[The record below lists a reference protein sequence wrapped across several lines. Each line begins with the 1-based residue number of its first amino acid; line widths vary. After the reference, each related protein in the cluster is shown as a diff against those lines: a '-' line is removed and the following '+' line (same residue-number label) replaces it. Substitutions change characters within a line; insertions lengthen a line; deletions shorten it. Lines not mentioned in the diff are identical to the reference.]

1 MITSFPRSERTS
13 SIHFDVE
20 RKDERSATHEESSAG
35 ESDGQRKKA
44 QQTCNVKHDD
54 SDWRVA
60 NVWRY
65 QWAEALLPVVYQ
77 HGIYS
82 KVIIRTPTCPAVSH
96 NCSLTVRSS
105 KYMVLLRKSIPIVA
119 WYVLSNVSYIN
130 LKPFVNGFSIPW
142 CSNFKVQK
150 RYSHLVIRLVLPTLW
165 SPRRTILVRLGG
177 EDEKSADTGCEAESD
192 MTRTHYKL
200 ENLFNCGVTL
210 SHVST
215 VPKGVTVNN
224 VPCVQIP

>member
-20 RKDERSATHEESSAG
+20 RKDERSATHEGSSTR
-35 ESDGQRKKA
+35 ESDGQQKKA
-44 QQTCNVKHDD
+44 QQTCNVKHDY
-54 SDWRVA
+54 SNWRVA

-77 HGIYS
+77 HGICS
-82 KVIIRTPTCPAVSH
+82 KVISRAPTCPAVSH

-130 LKPFVNGFSIPW
+130 LEPFVNGFLLTGAQSIEEIYAP
-142 CSNFKVQK
+142 CNKTRF
-150 RYSHLVIRLVLPTLW
+150 
-165 SPRRTILVRLGG
+165 
-177 EDEKSADTGCEAESD
+177 ADTLITKKDDLGTFGRWRREICRHWMRSRVGHD
-192 MTRTHYKL
+192 
-200 ENLFNCGVTL
+200 
-210 SHVST
+210 
-215 VPKGVTVNN
+215 
-224 VPCVQIP
+224 